1 VTNAFRVLPNI
12 DAYMAS
18 TGQPGQAVRPNVCDQ
33 TGIAGGV
40 QSQGPTQPGQTPG
53 TPQAAFDAASAL
65 AAGTGNGLV
74 NGGQASVGG
83 TSSSSLPR
91 GM

>member
-1 VTNAFRVLPNI
+1 VLPNI

-18 TGQPGQAVRPNVCDQ
+18 TGQPGQAVRPTVCDQ
-33 TGIAGGV
+33 TGVIGGV

-53 TPQAAFDAASAL
+53 TPQAAFDAAQAL

-74 NGGQASVGG
+74 NGGA
-83 TSSSSLPR
+83 
-91 GM
+91 GMFT